1 MKLADIRI
9 DYSLKTLDEHEVLS
23 DPLEQFRVWIDEAH
37 HSKINEWNAMTLST
51 LRTDGRPNARIV
63 LLKDVDDGLVF
74 FTNYESAKGNELQSN
89 PFAAATFFW
98 PELERQVRFIGSVE
112 KVSEEDSDG
121 YFLSRPY
128 SSQIGAWA
136 SPQSRPIPSREYLE
150 ESERLFR
157 EKFENQTLKRPSH
170 WGGFRIVP
178 EEVEFWQG
186 RPSRLHDRIFYSRVG
201 SQWKIERLA
210 P

>member
-9 DYSLKTLDEHEVLS
+9 DYSLKTLDENEVLP
-23 DPLEQFRVWIDEAH
+23 DPLEQFKVWIEEAH
-37 HSKINEWNAMTLST
+37 HAKINEWNAMTLST
-51 LRTDGRPNARIV
+51 VRADGRPNARIV
-63 LLKDVDDGLVF
+63 LLKDVDRGLVF
-74 FTNYESAKGNELQSN
+74 FTNFNSAKGKELQES

-98 PELERQVRFIGSVE
+98 PQLERQVRFIGQVE
-112 KVSEEDSDG
+112 RVSDEEADA

-136 SPQSRPIPSREYLE
+136 SPQSMVIPSRSILE
-150 ESERLFR
+150 ENQRNFH
-157 EKFENQTLKRPSH
+157 EKFESETINRPDH
-170 WGGFRIVP
+170 WGGFRILP

-186 RPSRLHDRIFYSRVG
+186 RPSRLHDRIFFSRTG
-201 SQWKIERLA
+201 DHWNIQRLA

>member
-9 DYSLKTLDEHEVLS
+9 DYSLKTLDEHEVLT

-37 HSKINEWNAMTLST
+37 HAKLNEWNAMTLST
-51 LRTDGRPNARIV
+51 VRADGRPNGRIV
-63 LLKDVDDGLVF
+63 LLKDVDQGLVF
-74 FTNYESAKGNELQSN
+74 FTNYESAKGNELREH

-98 PELERQVRFIGSVE
+98 PELERQVRFIGKVE
-112 KVSEEDSDG
+112 KVSDDDSDA
-121 YFLSRPY
+121 YFVSRPY

-136 SPQSRPIPSREYLE
+136 SPQSKAIPSREYLE
-150 ESERLFR
+150 ENERTFR
-157 EKFENQTLKRPSH
+157 EKFEHETLKRPSH

-201 SQWKIERLA
+201 ANWKIERLA